1 MLLLK
6 YGDVMFKVLSKK
18 IIKNSIYTK
27 LFLSIFSTSLIFCF
41 LSCKNF
47 LAGSDIENKLE
58 EEIKYANAESI
69 TVTVSPESML
79 YGHVTT
85 GSPVTV
91 KIGYPFVV
99 NFAVDEAYNF
109 SGWKAYSNFK
119 SLADKP
125 LPSEYVEFSD
135 EEGKGPGKSLK
146 CSVTIKQKIENLI
159 LIPVCASKPS
169 VLLTE
174 PLTSDKNISM
184 TTPIKITFNKK
195 MDLQSILN
203 TDSDGKIKGFKNFKV
218 TYSKSDDEGG
228 ADLTGDITDYFDA
241 EKTTL
246 KKNGTQIVIP
256 FKNKTDTS
264 KWLPAASYIFVELG
278 ANIAS
283 DYTEGS
289 AILDNPYNWTF
300 STGSNGD
307 VQGPVITSSSLAV
320 KNQSQEKILE
330 TVNFKDWQDYQNNRF
345 SSDYDSFKV
354 SIVANDDLR
363 GDSGILRYE
372 VIQRL
377 MYADKGAKLPNGTVL
392 TAATQ
397 FFNKNGEWNDV
408 IGCSKN
414 DFEVA
419 TEIDGDE
426 SGVENQIIE
435 LDELFTNY
443 STDGI
448 YQITL
453 TAVDA
458 LENYSDVPATF
469 YFVRDT
475 TAPSLKTNESNIAVS
490 GGLLITQGTVN
501 GLYAKTG
508 KEEITFKTAKT
519 IVDEGLFSVN
529 GNSLQTA
536 SKTVDWK
543 ISFSTSSTEDTH
555 SISSDYCNANSDTGL
570 TLPIPDLNTTQ
581 TYYPWFYFRD
591 DLGNESAGE
600 CLSSQPVYVDVT
612 APVITI
618 ACESETAVISDEGD
632 AVSIYTD
639 VEQRIKI
646 EISDSLSGVAYKSVT
661 VDDVAADW
669 NDEFTVDINKTYVF
683 TVSDNAGNL
692 RDKTLYVKSKTMYSP
707 VIYGLEVWDTSE
719 GYVSAPETL
728 TLNSSYNL
736 QNQYTP
742 TSTFTFENFN
752 GLTNGDITFAFYAKS
767 SSSDSNAYFGENGIV
782 FDNSIKVLSYT
793 VYEATEENSEYTRT
807 DSVLLNDNNS
817 SSSTKNYLD
826 IPKNTIQ
833 GVIYCEVQC
842 KMDKEKFKQCDYSDR
857 IASANLLNLTV
868 SNNLCSSS
876 ATTSI
881 CLDTLPPT
889 PKDYFR
895 GTTKIIYKA
904 HEGEENAYDITIVLE
919 DNFNHYY
926 DPLPFA
932 SIESAI
938 NCNNELEGTGYANGY
953 DTIYYYVHC
962 ITANGNNGNQYSYR
976 KYYDSG
982 YNYKCIQRACNGDQY
997 KIYDILG
1004 NYSTLYITVITD
1016 EAGPEIKVSDNAK
1029 KNENGNYY
1037 ARNLTNDPVYVSFK
1051 DFADEDGTNNGIGFS
1066 KCKYEK
1072 DSVSYWVYDDTIE
1085 LNTKGTYDFTAY
1097 DLIGNQK
1104 TATIV
1109 LDEDSTAPEIEI
1121 VSIVPYRITLCSAG
1135 TSTVI
1140 DKYGISDGNTQ
1151 LSTLGELYQKNAN
1164 LRVTD
1169 GVNTNWASGTASI
1182 IFKITETGCGI
1193 KENGI
1198 TLTGESFNIIPGGVV
1213 GGTLTN
1219 AAKWAYTAASLTDQG
1234 LTITVTDQLGNVG
1247 RKTVTN
1253 SEYPVDGE
1261 KPRVKKLES
1270 KDTTNIKVA
1279 CTNNNDYSAFKV
1291 YMRKGSNLT
1300 QAKIALTFEDLESGL
1315 NPKWIS
1321 AYSSNNSINYYSN
1334 AQTCARLSSPYTNGS
1349 TLTLDGSANG
1359 TVYYFSAQDKCGN
1372 FVIITVTVY
1381 TENYYYYS
1389 TSYPYAPIVWNH
1401 P

>member
-1 MLLLK
+1 M
-6 YGDVMFKVLSKK
+6 YKVVSKK
-18 IIKNSIYTK
+18 FIKSSINTK
-27 LFLSIFSTSLIFCF
+27 LLLSIFSTSLLFCF

-47 LAGSDIENKLE
+47 LAGSDIQNKLE

-99 NFAVDEAYNF
+99 NFAVDQAYNF
-109 SGWKAYSNFK
+109 SGWQAYSNFK
-119 SLADKP
+119 SLADTP
-125 LPSEYVEFSD
+125 LSSEYVEFSD

-146 CSVTIKQKIENLI
+146 CSVTIKQKIDNLI

-174 PLTSDKNISM
+174 PLISEKNISM

-203 TDSDGKIKGFKNFKV
+203 TDSNGKIIGFKNFKV

-283 DYTEGS
+283 DFTEGS
-289 AILDNPYNWTF
+289 AIMDNPYSWTF
-300 STGSNGD
+300 STGSTGD
-307 VQGPVITSSSLAV
+307 IQGPVITSSSLAV

-330 TVNFKDWQDYQNNRF
+330 TANFKDWQVYENNRF

-354 SIVANDDLR
+354 TIEANDDLT
-363 GDSGILRYE
+363 GESGILRYE

-392 TAATQ
+392 ATATQ
-397 FFNKNGEWNDV
+397 FFNKNGEWND
-408 IGCSKN
+408 ILGFSKN
-414 DFEVA
+414 DFEVT

-426 SGVENQIIE
+426 SGVENKVIL
-435 LDELFTNY
+435 LDELFTKY

-458 LENYSDVPATF
+458 LENYSEVPATY

-475 TAPSLKTNESNIAVS
+475 TPPSLKTNESNIAVS

-508 KEEITFKTAKT
+508 KEEITFVPKTT
-519 IVDEGLFSVN
+519 IIDEGLFSVK

-555 SISSDYCNANSDTGL
+555 SVSSEYCNANSDSGVTL
-570 TLPIPDLNTTQ
+570 TISDLSTTQ
-581 TYYPWFYFRD
+581 TYYPWFYFKD

-600 CLSSQPVYVDVT
+600 CLSSQPVYVDIT
-612 APVITI
+612 APVVKFT
-618 ACESETAVISDEGD
+618 CDSEDAVISDEGD

-646 EISDSLSGVAYKSVT
+646 EITDSLSGVAYKTVT

-669 NDEFTVDINKTYVF
+669 NDELTVDINKTYVF

-692 RDKTLYVKSKTMYSP
+692 RDKTLFVKSKTMYSP

-719 GYVSAPETL
+719 GNDSDSETL
-728 TLNSSYNL
+728 TLYAGANG
-736 QNQYTP
+736 QKVDA
-742 TSTFTFENFN
+742 STCKFTFKNLS

-767 SSSDSNAYFGENGIV
+767 SSADPNAYFGENGIV
-782 FDNSIKVLSYT
+782 FDDSIKVLSYA
-793 VYEATEENSEYTRT
+793 VYKATEENSEYSRT
-807 DSVLLNDNNS
+807 YTLLLNNS
-817 SSSTKNYLD
+817 SEGTKNYLD
-826 IPKNTIQ
+826 IPKNTIE
-833 GVIYCEVQC
+833 GVIYCEVQS
-842 KMDKEKFKQCDYSDR
+842 KMDKEKFKQCNYSDR
-857 IASANLLNLTV
+857 IASANVLNLTV

-889 PKDYFR
+889 PKDYFG
-895 GTTKIIYKA
+895 GTTKITYKT
-904 HEGEENAYDITIVLE
+904 HEGEENAYDINLVIRNNTSN
-919 DNFNHYY
+919 DN
-926 DPLPFA
+926 PLPYG
-932 SIESAI
+932 SIASAI
-938 NCNNELEGTGYANGY
+938 NDNNELKGTGYSSGFR
-953 DTIYYYVHC
+953 TIYNYAYC
-962 ITANGNNGNQYSYR
+962 ITANGNHGPTFGNK
-976 KYYDSG
+976 KYYYSG
-982 YNYKCIQRACNGDQY
+982 SYYDYIYNACNGDKY
-997 KIYDILG
+997 RIYDILG
-1004 NYSTLYITVITD
+1004 NYSTFYITVNTD
-1016 EAGPEIKVSDNAK
+1016 EVGPEIKVSDNAK

-1037 ARNLTNDPVYVSFK
+1037 ARNLTNAPVYVSFK

-1066 KCKYEK
+1066 KCKYTK
-1072 DSVSYWVYDDTIE
+1072 DSVLYWVYDDTIE
-1085 LNTKGTYDFTAY
+1085 LSSTGTYEFTTY
-1097 DLIGNQK
+1097 DIIGNQK
-1104 TATIV
+1104 TVTFS
-1109 LDEDSTAPEIEI
+1109 LSEDTTAPTIEI
-1121 VSIVPYRITLCSAG
+1121 VNIVPYHLTLHRVGS
-1135 TSTVI
+1135 STVD
-1140 DKYGISDGNTQ
+1140 DKYGISDGTTQ
-1151 LSTLGELYQKNAN
+1151 LSDYGQLYQKNVN

-1198 TLTGESFNIIPGGVV
+1198 TLTGQSFNKIPSGVV
-1213 GGTLTN
+1213 SGTLTN
-1219 AAKWAYTAASLTDQG
+1219 ADKWAYTAASLTAQG

-1253 SEYPVDGE
+1253 SEYPVDGI
-1261 KPRVKKLES
+1261 KPRVQKLVS
-1270 KDTTNIKVA
+1270 MDNTNIRVR
-1279 CTNNNDYSAFKV
+1279 CLNNNDYSSFGV
-1291 YMRKGSNLT
+1291 YMKKGSNLT
-1300 QAKIALTFEDLESGL
+1300 QASFALTFEDLESGL
-1315 NPKWIS
+1315 NPNWTS
-1321 AYSSNNSINYYSN
+1321 AYSSNNSIDYYSN
-1334 AQTCARLSSPYTNGS
+1334 AQTCASLSTPYENGS
-1349 TLTLDGSANG
+1349 TITLDGSANG
-1359 TVYYFSAQDKCGN
+1359 TVHHFSAQDKCGN
-1372 FVIITVTVY
+1372 FVNISVTVY
-1381 TENYYYYS
+1381 TEDYPHYDNSYNYAI
-1389 TSYPYAPIVWNH
+1389 TSWTH